1 MTQMIDFILHIDKH
15 LIDLIANY
23 GIWIYA
29 ILFLIIF
36 AETGFVVTPF
46 LPGDSLLFAA
56 GGMAA
61 IGNLALLNLMVSL
74 SIAAILGNVVNYA
87 VGYYLGQQI
96 LDKGWIKKSYLD
108 QTEAYFKKHGAQT
121 IIFSR
126 FAPILRTVAPFV
138 AGVGRMDYKK
148 FILFNIAGALCWVV
162 LCLSAGYFLFNIPAV
177 KNNFSL
183 ITLGIIA
190 VSFIPAL
197 LAFLRANKKKS

>member
-1 MTQMIDFILHIDKH
+1 MTQLIDFILHIDSH

-23 GIWIYA
+23 GTWIYA
-29 ILFLIIF
+29 ILFLIVF

-61 IGNLALLNLMVSL
+61 IGNLSLPNLMVSL

-87 VGYYLGQQI
+87 IGYFLGHQI
-96 LDKGWIKKSYLD
+96 LEKGWVKKNYLD
-108 QTEAYFKKHGAQT
+108 QTEEYFKKHGAQT

-126 FAPILRTVAPFV
+126 FAPILRTIAPFV
-138 AGVGRMDYKK
+138 AGLGKMEYRK
-148 FILFNIAGALCWVV
+148 FMLYNIAGALCWVV
-162 LCLSAGYFLFNIPAV
+162 LCLCAGYFLFNIDIV
-177 KNNFSL
+177 KKNFSL

-190 VSFIPAL
+190 VSLIPA
-197 LAFLRANKKKS
+197 FLTFIRARKQQL